1 MREALAAAELPEA
14 ATCLL
19 EGGGH
24 ERLRELATQE
34 GLVDLIIP
42 RGGEGL
48 KRALKEVAKVPVM
61 CGGRRLPRLRA

>member
-24 ERLRELATQE
+24 EQLRELATQE

-42 RGGEGL
+42 RGEGL
-48 KRALKEVAKVPVM
+48 KRALKEVAK
-61 CGGRRLPRLRA
+61 CR